1 MSLSSKQT
9 CGHCNNIAPMQ
20 ILGSADDND
29 TWGNPAEGPTLD
41 VADIYLILK
50 CPACTK
56 INLIT
61 YFWRDNWDEDDK
73 ADYQLLYPNNKSIP
87 EGLPDE
93 IRSSYLA
100 AEKVK
105 NIDVNAYAILIRRLL
120 EIVCLERGAQRDT
133 LAKMLRELAD
143 KKEIPE
149 KLVDVADGLRN
160 FGNIGAHAGSGEL
173 GKNEIPIVQALAI
186 AILEYLFS
194 APHLANV
201 AESKL
206 KSIRNGVK
214 KNN

>member
-1 MSLSSKQT
+1 
-9 CGHCNNIAPMQ
+9 
-20 ILGSADDND
+20 
-29 TWGNPAEGPTLD
+29 
-41 VADIYLILK
+41 
-50 CPACTK
+50 
-56 INLIT
+56 
-61 YFWRDNWDEDDK
+61 
-73 ADYQLLYPNNKSIP
+73 
-87 EGLPDE
+87 
-93 IRSSYLA
+93 
-100 AEKVK
+100 
-105 NIDVNAYAILIRRLL
+105 
-120 EIVCLERGAQRDT
+120 
-133 LAKMLRELAD
+133 MLRELAD

-214 KNN
+214 KKQLSPLGNTVYKHS